1 MSATSNL
8 IRSAKI
14 AFMDDKLQ
22 KIQSI
27 FRELFDDDSLQ
38 ISPDFS
44 QKDSVDW
51 DSLMTVKIA
60 LAVESEFGVKFLVEE
75 IANLKSVSDILKKL
89 Q

>member
-1 MSATSNL
+1 
-8 IRSAKI
+8 
-14 AFMDDKLQ
+14 MDDKLQ

-60 LAVESEFGVKFLVEE
+60 LAVESEFDVKFLVEE
-75 IANLKSVSDILKKL
+75 IANLKSVGDILKKL